1 MTAVEERVRT
11 HVVLPRGVIEA
22 VDRIAGRRNRSEFI
36 AAEVRDSL
44 IRALQREALENTAGV
59 LAGSDYP
66 EWETPEKTSAWVR
79 KLRAEDNRR
88 LERKLRRWSSS

>member
-11 HVVLPRGVIEA
+11 HIVLPRDVIEA
-22 VDRIAGRRNRSEFI
+22 VDRVAGRRKRSEFI
-36 AAEVRDSL
+36 AAAVRDSL
-44 IRALQREALENTAGV
+44 IRAQQREALENTAGA

-79 KLRAEDNRR
+79 KLREEDNRS
-88 LERKLRRWSSS
+88 LERKLRRWSRS